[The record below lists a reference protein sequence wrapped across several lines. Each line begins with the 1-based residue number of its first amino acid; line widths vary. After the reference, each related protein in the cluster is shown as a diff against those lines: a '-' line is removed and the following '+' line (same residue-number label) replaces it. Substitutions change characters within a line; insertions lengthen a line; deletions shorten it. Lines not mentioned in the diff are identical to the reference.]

1 MKMMDLSVTEYFDCV
16 KGFTDNS
23 GGRQGRRGCTG
34 GRDYSGGHQE
44 IVSLQLDA
52 VPDQLQEPADTTVV
66 SDQLQVA
73 RRGLGLSASGCIL
86 KIEAVYPANTTP
98 MTLVQFSGALVP
110 KLGEKPRLLPTSPA
124 VARTT
129 YADLRIPALQNGY
142 MCLHRRGRCKYLAP
156 SYSLHSQTSSEQL
169 NHVPSSRFRHK
180 RGSRFIVRAEAVS
193 YSYFSSLCVLS
204 LKTFSSNMIRNSND
218 RIFILYLV
226 SQGMLANLKSKAV
239 LSDDEKRSIYDKYGE
254 AGLKGAGMGAGD
266 YSNPF
271 DLFESLFEGFGG
283 MGGMGGM
290 GGRAARNRP
299 MQGDDEA
306 YNLVLNFKE
315 AVFGVEKEIEITR
328 LESCTTCDG
337 TGAKPG
343 TKPTTCKTC
352 GGQGQVVS
360 STRTP
365 LGIFQQ
371 VSTCNTCGGTGEFS
385 TPCNTCGGDSR
396 VRKTKRISLKVPAGV
411 DSGSRLRVRSEGN
424 AGRRGGPPGDLYVFI
439 DVLSDPVLKRDG
451 TNILYTCK
459 VSYIDAILGTTV
471 KVPTVDGQVDLKIP
485 SGTQPSTTLV
495 MSKKGVPLLGKTN
508 ARGDQL
514 VRVQVEIPKRLSS
527 DERKLIEELADLN
540 KAETANSRR

>member
-1 MKMMDLSVTEYFDCV
+1 MALLQC
-16 KGFTDNS
+16 
-23 GGRQGRRGCTG
+23 GG
-34 GRDYSGGHQE
+34 S
-44 IVSLQLDA
+44 
-52 VPDQLQEPADTTVV
+52 
-66 SDQLQVA
+66 
-73 RRGLGLSASGCIL
+73 
-86 KIEAVYPANTTP
+86 
-98 MTLVQFSGALVP
+98 LVP
-110 KLGEKPRLLPTSPA
+110 ALREKPRLLPRSPA
-124 VARTT
+124 VSRAIH
-129 YADLRIPALQNGY
+129 ADDGFLAPKVSS
-142 MCLHRRGRCKYLAP
+142 RGRYEHLVSA
-156 SYSLHSQTSSEQL
+156 SYNLHSQTASEQL
-169 NHVPSSRFRHK
+169 NHVSSPRFRNR
-180 RGSRFIVRAEAVS
+180 RGSRFIVRAESDFYSILGVS
-193 YSYFSSLCVLS
+193 RNASKSEIKSAYRKLARSYHPDVNKDPGAEQKF
-204 LKTFSSNMIRNSND
+204 KDISNA
-218 RIFILYLV
+218 YE
-226 SQGMLANLKSKAV
+226 V
-239 LSDDEKRSIYDKYGE
+239 LSDDEKRAIYDKYGE
-254 AGLKGAGMGAGD
+254 AGLKGAGMGTGD

-299 MQGDDEA
+299 MQGDDET

-328 LESCTTCDG
+328 LESCNTCDG

-385 TPCNTCGGDSR
+385 TPCNTCGGDGR
-396 VRKTKRISLKVPAGV
+396 VRRTKRISLKVPAGV

-424 AGRRGGPPGDLYVFI
+424 SGRRGGPPGDLYVFI

-471 KVPTVDGQVDLKIP
+471 KVPTVDGMVDLKIP
-485 SGTQPSTTLV
+485 SGTQPGTTLV
-495 MSKKGVPLLGKTN
+495 MSKKGVPLLGKSN

-540 KAETANSRR
+540 KAQTANSRR